1 MTDPARNI
9 DLPPEIA
16 DAMEAAGFSPKVSTL
31 MSIIA
36 DFKAAKAAASA
47 AAARAT
53 ELERDAEIMWP
64 LKMIVPLKIR
74 YEDARRA
81 ADAGRLKAT
90 KVGGRWFCTEADM
103 ARWAPTSRRGQRER

>member
-1 MTDPARNI
+1 MTNPAPKN
-9 DLPPEIA
+9 DLPPEIT
-16 DAMEAAGFSPKVSTL
+16 DAMEAAGFSPRAATL
-31 MSIIA
+31 LQIIEE
-36 DFKAAKAAASA
+36 FKEAKAAASA
-47 AAARAT
+47 ATARVAK
-53 ELERDAEIMWP
+53 LERDAEIMWP

>member
-9 DLPPEIA
+9 NLPPEIA
-16 DAMEAAGFSPKVSTL
+16 DAMETAGFSPEASTL
-31 MSIIA
+31 MQIIA
-36 DFKAAKAAASA
+36 DFKEAKSDASA
-47 AAARAT
+47 AAARAA

-81 ADAGRLKAT
+81 ADAGRLKAS

-103 ARWAPTSRRGQRER
+103 ARWAPTSRRGQRQR